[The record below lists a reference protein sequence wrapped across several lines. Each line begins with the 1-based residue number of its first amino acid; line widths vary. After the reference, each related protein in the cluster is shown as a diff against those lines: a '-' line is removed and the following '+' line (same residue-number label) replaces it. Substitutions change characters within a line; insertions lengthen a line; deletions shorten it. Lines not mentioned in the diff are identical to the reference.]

1 MPAPAAVAPRV
12 QPAPV
17 AEAPAKAP
25 AKAPVPEVALADDA
39 PDWNAAPAMD
49 DLPPW
54 EALDEAPPAAD
65 MAPGP
70 ELRSLPVREASP
82 AAASRTEV
90 LKRPEAPLQP
100 TPEGDFWAEMVAQL
114 QTSEAIT
121 ALVRELALQS
131 QLLAREEGVWRLRVA
146 SESLNMASTRERLQ
160 AALHAAGHAV
170 RLQVELGEVSDSP
183 AKRNAQAAAAK
194 MQAAQDLI
202 HNDPLVQS
210 LMRDWGARIVPGS
223 IQPL

>member
-1 MPAPAAVAPRV
+1 MPAAASVA
-12 QPAPV
+12 
-17 AEAPAKAP
+17 
-25 AKAPVPEVALADDA
+25 DTSDA
-39 PDWNAAPAMD
+39 PDWADVAVMD

-54 EALDEAPPAAD
+54 EAMADAPSDAGQPVA
-65 MAPGP
+65 APGP
-70 ELRSLPVREASP
+70 EIRSLPVREAI
-82 AAASRTEV
+82 AAPASRTEV
-90 LKRPEAPLQP
+90 LKRPEAPLQT
-100 TPEGDFWAEMVAQL
+100 TPEGDFWAEVVAQL
-114 QTSEAIT
+114 QAAEAIT

-131 QLLAREEGVWRLRVA
+131 QLLAREDGVWHLRVA

-160 AALHAAGHAV
+160 TALHSAGHAV

-183 AKRNAQAAAAK
+183 AKRNALAAAAK
-194 MQAAQDLI
+194 MQAAEDLI